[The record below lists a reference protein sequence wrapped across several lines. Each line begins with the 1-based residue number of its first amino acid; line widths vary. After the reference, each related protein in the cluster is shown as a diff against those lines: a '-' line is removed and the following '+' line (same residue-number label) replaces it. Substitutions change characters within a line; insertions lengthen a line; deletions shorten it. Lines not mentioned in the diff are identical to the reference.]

1 MTPLYAWAN
10 RHNVSWQAIEELRA
24 IFGTDKP
31 NHEYAQIADRSE
43 AAVQNNI
50 RLAAPKKGYM
60 LWRNNVGS
68 LLDSRGVPV
77 RFGLGNDSPQ
87 INRVLKSSDLV
98 GWKPT
103 LVTPSMV
110 GRYVAVFVALEVKE
124 SVWRYKGDAHEKA
137 QESWLKLV
145 AADGGIAR
153 FVTKE
158 GDLP

>member
-1 MTPLYAWAN
+1 VTPLYAWAK
-10 RHNVSWQAIEELRA
+10 RHNLTWQCIEELRA

-31 NHEYAQIADRSE
+31 NHKYAEIADRSE
-43 AAVQNNI
+43 AAVQNAI
-50 RLAAPKKGYM
+50 QRAAPHKGYM
-60 LWRNNVGS
+60 LFRNNVGA

-77 RFGLGNDSPQ
+77 RYGLANERPGDNKK
-87 INRVLKSSDLV
+87 LKSSDLI

-110 GRYVAVFVALEVKE
+110 GRYVAVFVSLEVKE
-124 SVWRYKGDAHEKA
+124 AVWTYKGDAHEKA

-153 FVTKE
+153 FITKDE
-158 GDLP
+158 DLP